1 MPRKID
7 EAWGDD
13 GFHEFKSVKFKTE
26 DLTRWFEMLGSLKVP
41 INRDHL
47 RLRLTDIG
55 VSLRCGHQRGA
66 RSFNIR
72 QATKALE
79 TLLEQSTVNAGLVSR
94 LNGRAEQALHD
105 QLLMMDLP
113 IFADGLGVVEGLE
126 AGLFDEKTLR
136 DAARRAI
143 DQLNTPPKDRF
154 GNPGK
159 KISRERDATLPW
171 AVEELCKLWEQLTGE
186 PVTSWNEEG
195 AEYSSH
201 ATSKSG
207 IWITE
212 IIIKLTNKHSR
223 SRTRLAIQ
231 DFVRKRKNA

>member
-1 MPRKID
+1 MPRKTD
-7 EAWGDD
+7 EAWNDD
-13 GFHEFKSVKFKTE
+13 GFFEFESVEFKNE
-26 DLTRWFEMLGSLKVP
+26 DLNRWFDMLGSLKVP
-41 INRDHL
+41 ISREHL

-66 RSFNIR
+66 RSFKIR

-79 TLLEQSTVNAGLVSR
+79 TLLDQPIVDAELVSR

-105 QLLMMDLP
+105 QLLVMNLP
-113 IFADGLGVVEGLE
+113 LFADGIGVVEGLE
-126 AGLFDEKTLR
+126 AELIDEQTLR

-143 DQLNTPPKDRF
+143 DQLDTPPKDRF

-159 KISRERDATLPW
+159 KLSRERDATLPW
-171 AVEELCKLWEQLTGE
+171 AVEELCELWKQLTGE
-186 PVTSWNEEG
+186 PVTNWNEEG
-195 AEYSSH
+195 GQYSSH

-212 IIIKLTNKHSR
+212 IIIQLTSKHSR

-231 DFVRKRKNA
+231 GFVRKRKST